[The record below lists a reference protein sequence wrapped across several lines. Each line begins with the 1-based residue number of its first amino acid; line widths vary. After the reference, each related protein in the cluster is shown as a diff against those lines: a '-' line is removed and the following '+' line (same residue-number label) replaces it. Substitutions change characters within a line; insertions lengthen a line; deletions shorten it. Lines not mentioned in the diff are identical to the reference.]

1 LTYSKLIRQS
11 PATQPELCI
20 IAEDHEQRLGV
31 LHKPESRFTVPC
43 DPSLPATTGDIAH
56 TARCVRSGK
65 DLARSYQPPVPRQR
79 KRRQHEHPSSSIQH
93 KQLAA
98 AQGSLLS
105 PLTKNGSISLYSRI
119 FTVASLGALPCAIAR
134 NACSDCATIARARSF
149 LWIEWYLDGIAQ
161 CSSGMT

>member
-1 LTYSKLIRQS
+1 MQNNTNAKTLSKHPKHYS
-11 PATQPELCI
+11 A
-20 IAEDHEQRLGV
+20 
-31 LHKPESRFTVPC
+31 
-43 DPSLPATTGDIAH
+43 
-56 TARCVRSGK
+56 
-65 DLARSYQPPVPRQR
+65 
-79 KRRQHEHPSSSIQH
+79 SIQH

-98 AQGSLLS
+98 AQGSSLS
-105 PLTKNGSISLYSRI
+105 PLTKKGAISLYSRI